1 MTGFRS
7 TRRDFLATHRRLRV
21 VGRPRMAAEQET
33 SHATGDMDADASNAD
48 VMGCDANDDDDND
61 DGDDE
66 DDDDDDDG
74 DKEDGDEREVVEVD
88 KYIDA
93 GIAEKQLSRSI
104 MSI

>member
-48 VMGCDANDDDDND
+48 VMGCDANDD
-61 DGDDE
+61 GDDE
-66 DDDDDDDG
+66 DDDDG